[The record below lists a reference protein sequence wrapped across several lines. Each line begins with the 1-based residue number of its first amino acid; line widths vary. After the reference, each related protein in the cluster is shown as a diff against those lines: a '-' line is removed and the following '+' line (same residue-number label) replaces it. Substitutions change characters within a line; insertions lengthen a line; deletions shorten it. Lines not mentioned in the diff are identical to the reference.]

1 MILVTGGTGFLGAY
15 IIQEL
20 IHKGYA
26 VRATRRNGKIP
37 FFISKEVVSKVD
49 WVEGD
54 ILDTISLEEAMHGVD
69 TVIHSAAKVSFSK
82 KERKEMYATNITGT
96 ANIVNLALDKKIKRF
111 VYISSVS
118 AIGRTGNR
126 TSVDEN
132 SPWENNKGN
141 SHYGITKY
149 HAEME
154 VWRGEA
160 EGLSTVIINPSTVL
174 GYGDWNQ
181 SSCAIF
187 RNIFNEFPWYTTGTN
202 GFVDVKDVARAAVD
216 LMAKDF
222 RGERFILSAKTL
234 SFHQLFDLIA
244 DWFSKRRPNKEATAF
259 LSGLAW
265 RIEKLK
271 SILTGKPTLLSK
283 ETARIARSHM
293 NLDNSKILRF
303 LPEFYFTP
311 LEKTVQDACQSY
323 LEQPQPA

>member
-20 IHKGYA
+20 IHNGYA

-244 DWFSKRRPNKEATAF
+244 DGFSKRRPNKEATAF

-283 ETARIARSHM
+283 ETA
-293 NLDNSKILRF
+293 
-303 LPEFYFTP
+303 
-311 LEKTVQDACQSY
+311 
-323 LEQPQPA
+323 